1 MRHHLILDVISS
13 STVATFLGLGGLHL
27 VLYSGLKV
35 GHKLLQ
41 PPTTLS
47 PGDVV
52 WVRAPLLEGYLE
64 KSVRIDQI

>member
-52 WVRAPLLEGYLE
+52 WATWITRCPLLLLGC
-64 KSVRIDQI
+64 Q